1 MTYIALAPASDIP
14 KGRYIRC
21 EIDGIS
27 LLASWFADEVHVV
40 RDLCSHRS
48 NPLCGGRLMGHV
60 LSCPM
65 HGGEFSFLTGE
76 ALSFPAMKPI
86 AHYNT
91 RRVGD
96 MIELDWPAP
105 EDTIL
110 LKND

>member
-1 MTYIALAPASDIP
+1 
-14 KGRYIRC
+14 
-21 EIDGIS
+21 
-27 LLASWFADEVHVV
+27 
-40 RDLCSHRS
+40 
-48 NPLCGGRLMGHV
+48 
-60 LSCPM
+60 M

-105 EDTIL
+105 EDSIL
-110 LKND
+110 PKKD